1 MSVGD
6 IILSQLGGQRFV
18 VMTGAKDFVW
28 DDKKQTLRMSLPK
41 NGSRANRLHITL
53 RWDDTYNM
61 RFSRYTPSK
70 LRINNKKGTAD
81 FISEK
86 VEEVKTYEMVYC
98 DQLQELFTEVT
109 KMYTHL

>member
-1 MSVGD
+1 MSVAD
-6 IILSQLGGQRFV
+6 TILAQLGGQKFI
-18 VMTGAKDFVW
+18 VMTGAKNFVW
-28 DDKKQTLRMSLPK
+28 DNENQTLRMTLPK
-41 NGSRANRLHITL
+41 NGSKANRLYITL

-61 RFSRYTPSK
+61 RFFRYTPSK

-81 FISEK
+81 FVAEK
-86 VEEVKTYEMVYC
+86 IEEVKTYEMVYC